1 MKIIRNI
8 ILYSLAA
15 IGVLYLVMVY
25 FLSGNPE
32 GGTFRFGEGKCVE
45 NILST
50 QSSPNNKIIASH
62 LKTSCEGGF
71 NEHILTIS
79 YINNNQEPLN
89 QIFYSTRIKEI
100 SKFKGKIEP
109 LVIEWKSNRQLYLT
123 VQPEL
128 NRFENKFNEIE
139 IITKTDV
146 YRP

>member
-32 GGTFRFGEGKCVE
+32 GGTFRFGEGKCIE

-62 LKTSCEGGF
+62 LETSCEGGF

-79 YINNNQEPLN
+79 YINSNQEPLN

-109 LVIEWKSNRQLYLT
+109 LGIEWKSNRQLYLT

-139 IITKTDV
+139 IVTKIDV